1 MKQRIIFTVIMSF
14 FLSSLMTLW
23 VTYLNLGNTPHF
35 INMWGHAFIM
45 AWPAAGVISFFT
57 SPLAQ
62 RITMNI
68 LK

>member
-23 VTYLNLGNTPHF
+23 VTYLNLGNTPQF
-35 INMWGHAFIM
+35 MSLWGRAFLM
-45 AWPAAGVISFFT
+45 AWPAAGLISFFV

-62 RITMNI
+62 RMTQKIMH
-68 LK
+68 